1 MLPGSKGGRGA
12 EMAQRSREQGLQNG
26 PPERKAVKEVQMWE
40 DRSGGGGKGQAMK
53 DGTMLWGAG
62 VRRRLSGWR
71 EF

>member
-1 MLPGSKGGRGA
+1 
-12 EMAQRSREQGLQNG
+12 MAQRSREQGLQSS
-26 PPERKAVKEVQMWE
+26 PPGRGAVKEMQMQE

-62 VRRRLSGWR
+62 VRRRLSGWG